1 MRILA
6 LDVGDR
12 RIGLAISDP
21 TGLLASPLGHVER
34 GPTDIDDIIRIVG
47 DNNAA
52 RIVVGVPLTL
62 AGDSGEQAGKVRRF
76 VREIRS
82 ATDVPVV
89 TVDERFSTVL
99 ALRLLTDTN
108 RGRRS
113 NRDKGRIDSSAAAVI
128 LQSYL
133 DSRR

>member
-99 ALRLLTDTN
+99 ALRLLTDTD

>member
-21 TGLLASPLGHVER
+21 TGLIASPLGHVER
-34 GPTDIDDIIRIVG
+34 GPTDIDDIIRIAG

-99 ALRLLTDTN
+99 ALRLLTDTD

>member
-34 GPTDIDDIIRIVG
+34 GPTDIDDIIRVVG

-99 ALRLLTDTN
+99 ALRLLTDTD

>member
-82 ATDVPVV
+82 ATDVPIV

-99 ALRLLTDTN
+99 ALRLLTDTD